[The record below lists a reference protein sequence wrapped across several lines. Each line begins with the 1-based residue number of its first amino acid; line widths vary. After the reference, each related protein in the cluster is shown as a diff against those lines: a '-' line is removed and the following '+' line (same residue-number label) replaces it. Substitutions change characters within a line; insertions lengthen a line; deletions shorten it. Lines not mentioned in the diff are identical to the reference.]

1 VDGRVEDKFIE
12 LEDIEVAKR
21 DARER
26 RPGNP

>member
-1 VDGRVEDKFIE
+1 MDGRVEDKFIE